1 MKIPF
6 QNLKAEYESLRDEL
20 DSAYHR
26 VMESGWYILGEEVE
40 AFEHEFAEYCG
51 TQNCVSVSN
60 GLDALTII
68 LQAYG
73 IGQND
78 EVIVP
83 AHTFIATWL
92 AVSKAKASPVPVD
105 IDKKTFNLNHDKLL
119 PAITEKTRA
128 IIPVHLYGHPVD
140 MDPILKIAE
149 ENDLLV
155 IEDAAQAH
163 GAEYRN
169 KKVGSLGDA
178 AGFSFYPVKNLGA
191 YGDAGAI
198 TTNDVTLAEKARIIR
213 NYGSQDRYK
222 HLEKG
227 SNSRMDELQAAFLR
241 VKLKFL
247 DMYNDRRRLLA
258 DRYQNRLSETTGV
271 RLPETAGW
279 ADPVWHLFVIQI
291 SDRDGLQSHL
301 AQNNIEAL
309 VHYPVPP
316 HLSTAYE
323 GIGRKEGDFPIS
335 ENTAGSVLSLP
346 LHPFLELEEADFVS
360 EAVRSFIL

>member
-6 QNLKAEYESLRDEL
+6 QNLKAEYKSLRDEL

-40 AFEHEFAEYCG
+40 AFEHEFADYCG
-51 TQNCVSVSN
+51 AQNCVSVGN

-92 AVSKAKASPVPVD
+92 AVSKVKASPVPVD
-105 IDKKTFNLNHDKLL
+105 IDEKTFNLNTEELL

-128 IIPVHLYGHPVD
+128 IIPVHLYGHPAD

-198 TTNDVTLAEKARIIR
+198 TTNDVKLAEKARIIR

-227 SNSRMDELQAAFLR
+227 SNSRMDEFQAAFLR

-258 DRYQNRLSETTGV
+258 GRYKNRLSEITGV
-271 RLPETAGW
+271 ILPETAGW
-279 ADPVWHLFVIQI
+279 AEPAWHLFVIQI
-291 SDRDGLQSHL
+291 PDRDGLQSHL
-301 AQNNIEAL
+301 ADNNIEAL

-316 HLSTAYE
+316 HLSTAYGE
-323 GIGRKEGDFPIS
+323 IGRKEGDFPIA
-335 ENTAGSVLSLP
+335 ENSARSVLSLP
-346 LHPFLELEEADFVS
+346 LHPFLELEEVDSVS